1 MSTTLMD
8 NMENI
13 PSDGNSSAPMLAAV
27 GLQVALFLAVL
38 AAIIGL
44 YAG

>member
-1 MSTTLMD
+1 MSSILMD

-13 PSDGNSSAPMLAAV
+13 SSDGNAGASILVAV

-38 AAIIGL
+38 AAIVGL

>member
-1 MSTTLMD
+1 MSSILMD

-13 PSDGNSSAPMLAAV
+13 PSGGNSSAPMLVAV
-27 GLQVALFLAVL
+27 GLQVALFLAML
-38 AAIIGL
+38 AAIVGL